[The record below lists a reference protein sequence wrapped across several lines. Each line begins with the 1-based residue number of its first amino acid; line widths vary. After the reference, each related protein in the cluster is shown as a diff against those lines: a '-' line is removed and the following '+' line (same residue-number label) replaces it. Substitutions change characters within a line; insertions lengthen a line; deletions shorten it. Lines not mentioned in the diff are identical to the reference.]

1 MSDSATRSRIALAA
15 LRICSVA
22 ASLACG
28 DSGPSSP
35 PPPPPQDNTPA
46 AVTITTPA
54 PITLMSGASLL
65 LSATVAARDGRVISS
80 APVSY
85 TSSDETV
92 ATVSGSTI
100 TGARAGTATITATS
114 GTVNAAVSAS
124 VTPGSASRLGIRVE
138 PAGTSVGTSL
148 STQPEIEIRD
158 AAGNLITTSQDLV
171 TASLASGGGA
181 LSGSTSVQAV
191 GGIARFTNLTVTG
204 TAGSKA
210 LVFNAVGL
218 VPARSAD
225 FTLALPPDPIITM
238 DTTSVSL
245 TVPRGKVGVVVL
257 GVKNGGQ
264 AALTGL
270 AVLAPVYDAGQSTGW
285 LTAAL
290 VSPAAPTTLSLT
302 TSAAALTPGAYHAT
316 AQLTA
321 PGAPNSPVTVSVSLN
336 VTSGISYTFG
346 SPADKI
352 RIVDFGGTF
361 TPALKATDALGIPV
375 ATGPVTYVSRATSI
389 ATVDAQGVITARGE
403 GQTWVAV
410 VGAQAADSVHVIV
423 PRAITAPLLR
433 SNVTTYAVKAG
444 DTTNVSVILDP
455 RSTPIG
461 AASVAVGYTAS
472 TSVFSA
478 AIPVYTTTAPV
489 PVVTFAA
496 NGVYRVSVASASGI
510 TSPITLLTIRF
521 VTPRANMD
529 ARITLTFT
537 ELVAPDGTDLLA
549 TATSTYVPLIVQ

>member
-114 GTVNAAVSAS
+114 GTVKAAVSAS

-321 PGAPNSPVTVSVSLN
+321 PGAPNSPVTVSASLN

-352 RIVDFGGTF
+352 RIVDLGGTF

-403 GQTWVAV
+403 GQTWIAV
-410 VGAQAADSVHVIV
+410 VGAQAADSVHLIV

-433 SNVTTYAVKAG
+433 SNVTTYAV
-444 DTTNVSVILDP
+444 
-455 RSTPIG
+455 
-461 AASVAVGYTAS
+461 
-472 TSVFSA
+472 
-478 AIPVYTTTAPV
+478 
-489 PVVTFAA
+489 
-496 NGVYRVSVASASGI
+496 
-510 TSPITLLTIRF
+510 
-521 VTPRANMD
+521 
-529 ARITLTFT
+529 
-537 ELVAPDGTDLLA
+537 
-549 TATSTYVPLIVQ
+549 